1 MYFILGSFNGTQF
14 AGGSNL
20 MQIYGKSE
28 GISSNSA
35 LFGLVS
41 YNNPCLFSSLSGNF
55 DSLLVTTE
63 QKLSVLERGEVS
75 RQKFERLGKMNRSF
89 DEHTPRSLTYS
100 NP

>member
-1 MYFILGSFNGTQF
+1 MVNLRGFPLIVHGLGWCHIITPVFF
-14 AGGSNL
+14 VL
-20 MQIYGKSE
+20 E
-28 GISSNSA
+28 
-35 LFGLVS
+35 
-41 YNNPCLFSSLSGNF
+41 SLSGNF